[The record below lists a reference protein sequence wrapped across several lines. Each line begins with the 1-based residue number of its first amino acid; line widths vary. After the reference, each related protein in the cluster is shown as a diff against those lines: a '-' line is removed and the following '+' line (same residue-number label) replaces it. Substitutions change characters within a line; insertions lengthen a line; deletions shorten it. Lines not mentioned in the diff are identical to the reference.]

1 MKSILVIGAGLSS
14 SYLIKHLASFSKKE
28 NFTLTVADASI
39 AVVEQRI
46 KKFKNINGIA
56 LDINNKEERQKHINN
71 ATVVISLLPPAL
83 HVTVATDCI
92 KYKKHLVTASYI
104 SEPMQQLHTQA
115 LKADV
120 LLLNEMGL
128 DPGIDHLSA
137 IKLIHQIQQ
146 QGGVISSFK
155 SYCGGLVAPE
165 FDNNPWNYKFTWNPK
180 NVITAGQSIATYLEN
195 GQIKY
200 IPPNKIFNQTQ
211 DVTIKNLGKFESYA
225 NRDSLGYI
233 KPYGIQSAKNVLR
246 GTLRKKGYCSGWQ
259 ILVTLG
265 LTDDKLTL
273 YNSNQLTYRKFL
285 CAFIPGANS
294 NNLEKQFCKYL
305 NIGLTSK
312 IFKKIQWLGLFEHEK
327 IELANATPAQIL
339 LGLLEKK
346 WKLNQ
351 HDLDMVVMKHE
362 ISYLLKGKNHK
373 IHSSLVVTG
382 DDNTYTAMAKTV
394 GLPLALA
401 ARLILKNKIKL
412 RGVQLPVYKEI
423 YIPVLAELSR
433 YNIKFNEHTL

>member
-1 MKSILVIGAGLSS
+1 
-14 SYLIKHLASFSKKE
+14 
-28 NFTLTVADASI
+28 
-39 AVVEQRI
+39 
-46 KKFKNINGIA
+46 
-56 LDINNKEERQKHINN
+56 
-71 ATVVISLLPPAL
+71 
-83 HVTVATDCI
+83 
-92 KYKKHLVTASYI
+92 
-104 SEPMQQLHTQA
+104 
-115 LKADV
+115 
-120 LLLNEMGL
+120 
-128 DPGIDHLSA
+128 
-137 IKLIHQIQQ
+137 
-146 QGGVISSFK
+146 
-155 SYCGGLVAPE
+155 
-165 FDNNPWNYKFTWNPK
+165 
-180 NVITAGQSIATYLEN
+180 
-195 GQIKY
+195 
-200 IPPNKIFNQTQ
+200 
-211 DVTIKNLGKFESYA
+211 
-225 NRDSLGYI
+225 
-233 KPYGIQSAKNVLR
+233 LR

-401 ARLILKNKIKL
+401 ARLILTNKIKL

-433 YNIKFNEHTL
+433 YNIKFNEHT